1 MVNVVRATYNDVLK
15 MLRIVLVV
23 VVLALQATF
32 SLAQSP
38 ARAAQTLIIFP
49 FENASNAPGIEWV
62 GEAFPEVLGKRLASP
77 SMYVFGRDDRL
88 RAFDQIGIPLE
99 LRPSRA
105 TLYRIA
111 EQMGADY
118 VVFGRYDF
126 DGRHFSATAQLL
138 DVNRQRLSQEVGESG
153 PLLELIDIQSGL
165 AWDLL
170 HQLRPNISITHD
182 AFRSAAPPIR
192 LDALEHYI
200 RGVLAGSPAEKIQHF
215 REAVRSSPDYSEALL
230 QLGKTYYKEKQHE
243 AAITWLSK
251 IPQGESLAREASF
264 YLGLAAYYRGDYG
277 TAESSFRF
285 LEGQL
290 PLSEVANNLG
300 VVIAKR
306 NERSALPFF
315 QKAVSMDP
323 NDADY
328 RYNLALALFRTNDS
342 QSAAK
347 HLREAIALHPND
359 ADARGL
365 LDVVSGMPVV
375 RASGTS
381 SNGGKNLGERLKQ
394 NYDESSF
401 RQL

>member
-88 RAFDQIGIPLE
+88 RAYDQIGIPLE
-99 LRPSRA
+99 LHPSRA

-126 DGRHFSATAQLL
+126 DGQHLSATAQLL
-138 DVNRQRLSQEVGESG
+138 DMNRQRLSQETGESG
-153 PLLELIDIQSGL
+153 PLIELIDIQSAL
-165 AWDLL
+165 SWDLL
-170 HQLRPNISITHD
+170 HMLRPNLAVSRD

-200 RGVLAGSPAEKIQHF
+200 RGILASRPEEKIQHF
-215 REAVRSSPDYSEALL
+215 REAVRLTPDYNDALL
-230 QLGKTYYKEKQHE
+230 QLGKTYYKQKQYE
-243 AAITWLSK
+243 ETIATLNR
-251 IPQGESLAREASF
+251 IPRSDSLAREASF
-264 YLGLAAYYRGDYG
+264 YAGLAAYSRGDYAS
-277 TAESSFRF
+277 AESSFRF
-285 LEGQL
+285 LQSQL
-290 PLSEVANNLG
+290 PLGEIANNLG
-300 VVIAKR
+300 VVTARR
-306 NERSALPFF
+306 NEKNAISLF

-328 RYNLALALFRTNDS
+328 RYNLALALYRTND
-342 QSAAK
+342 AV
-347 HLREAIALHPND
+347 
-359 ADARGL
+359 G
-365 LDVVSGMPVV
+365 
-375 RASGTS
+375 AS
-381 SNGGKNLGERLKQ
+381 
-394 NYDESSF
+394 
-401 RQL
+401 RQLRDALA